1 MPGLVVKFYFG
12 GEWGFGFAFF
22 LNFFFK
28 CLIRNCSSGLNIKSE
43 TQSH

>member
-22 LNFFFK
+22 LIFFFK
-28 CLIRNCSSGLNIKSE
+28 MSN
-43 TQSH
+43 